1 MLRARGRARHEQ
13 EESSTVKRRIPLFLA
28 AASIL
33 ALTGCTGS
41 TSEEPT
47 ASSTP
52 TAGVAECADT
62 ASGAASEAV
71 KVTGDVGSAPT
82 VTIDGPV
89 EVAEKTERTVVTEG
103 DGEEV
108 EPGDSAKIAI
118 AAYNSAT
125 GAALEA
131 LPYNAEQAVPLAV
144 DDSQTLAAIV
154 RGVEC
159 TNVGSR
165 IVTVPSADD
174 SFSAEAATQL
184 GLGEGES
191 AVFVIDVLGLVPDR
205 ATGADQDAP
214 EGFPTVEL
222 DDDGK
227 PTVTIPEG
235 DAPAE
240 LQIATI
246 KAGEGAVVQEGDSV
260 TVQYQGSLWASGE
273 VFDQSW
279 GRAPASFQTTGV
291 VPGFSKALVGQKVGS
306 QVIAVIPPSEGYGEA
321 GQPDAGISGTD
332 TLVFVIDIL
341 DTISAPVQ

>member
-1 MLRARGRARHEQ
+1 
-13 EESSTVKRRIPLFLA
+13 VKRRIPLFLA

-41 TSEEPT
+41 GSEEPKAT
-47 ASSTP
+47 SSAA
-52 TAGVAECADT
+52 AGAGECADT
-62 ASGAASEAV
+62 ASGSASEAV
-71 KVTGDVGSAPT
+71 TVTGEVGSAPT

-89 EVAEKTERTVVTEG
+89 EAEKTERTIVTEG
-103 DGEEV
+103 DGDEV

-118 AAYNSAT
+118 AAYNSST

-131 LPYNAEQAVPLAV
+131 LPYNAEQAVPLAI

-159 TNVGSR
+159 TAVGSR

-174 SFSAEAATQL
+174 SFTAEQATQL

-191 AVFVIDVLGLVPDR
+191 PVFVIDVLGIVADR
-205 ATGADQDAP
+205 ATGEDQEAP
-214 EGFPTVEL
+214 AGFPTVKL

-227 PTVTIPEG
+227 PTVTMPEG

-246 KAGEGAVVQEGDSV
+246 KVGDGEVVQEGDSV
-260 TVQYQGSLWASGE
+260 TVQYQGSLWGNGE
-273 VFDQSW
+273 VFDESW
-279 GRAPASFQTTGV
+279 GKAPATFQTTGV
-291 VPGFSKALVGQKVGS
+291 VPGFSKALVGQTVGS
-306 QVIAVIPPSEGYGEA
+306 QVLAVIPPSEGYGEA
-321 GQPDAGISGTD
+321 GQPNAGISGTD

-341 DTISAPVQ
+341 DVVHAPAPAQ